1 MTDEDPRPP
10 DPPREPD
17 RVDFDPAYDPDEP
30 VVCEICGAAMTYTAS
45 CKIICRNCGYMR
57 DCSDP

>member
-1 MTDEDPRPP
+1 VSEAP
-10 DPPREPD
+10 DPDSREAD
-17 RVDFDPAYDPDEP
+17 RTDFDPEYAEDQP
-30 VVCEICGAAMTYTAS
+30 VICEICGSEMDYTAS